1 MSTLQKTVITA
12 AFAAIVGTGIYE
24 ARQAAN
30 ARAEVQRLEQ
40 QQAPLTEQIQQ
51 LQRERDDF
59 ASKLAVL
66 RDDNERLTL
75 NLAEEYYQHAMKH
88 GMEHEYE
95 AELDD
100 LNKAI
105 EMDPHCRYAL
115 FVRASLSEGYGKAV
129 VDYSRV
135 LKAKPNDCSAA
146 HNRAA
151 CYEQLRQ
158 FDDAI
163 ADYTA
168 LIEGNT
174 DFSLVGNKDHQLA
187 LEYYYRGRA
196 YQWYKKDYAKAVAD
210 YNQALRLDP
219 NTEGV
224 HLHRG
229 QCYEAL
235 GQRDKAQEDFAIEEP
250 K

>member
-1 MSTLQKTVITA
+1 
-12 AFAAIVGTGIYE
+12 
-24 ARQAAN
+24 
-30 ARAEVQRLEQ
+30 
-40 QQAPLTEQIQQ
+40 
-51 LQRERDDF
+51 
-59 ASKLAVL
+59 
-66 RDDNERLTL
+66 
-75 NLAEEYYQHAMKH
+75 MKH
-88 GMEHEYE
+88 GMKHEYE

-105 EMDPHCRYAL
+105 EMDPHSRYAL

-135 LKAKPNDCSAA
+135 LGAKPNDCSAQ
-146 HNRAA
+146 HNRAV

-168 LIEGNT
+168 LIEGDT
-174 DFSLVGNKDHQLA
+174 DFSLVGNKDQQLA
-187 LEYYYRGRA
+187 LEYHYRGRA
-196 YQWYKKDYAKAVAD
+196 YQWYKKNYAKAVAD

-219 NTEGV
+219 NIEGV

-235 GQRDKAQEDFAIEEP
+235 GQPDKAQEDFAIEKP
-250 K
+250 N